1 MLSITTKSFEHTTLK
16 TTAFRFLAAVR
27 SKATLPQLPYSYDE
41 LEPAISKDIMETHHA
56 KHHQT
61 YVNNFNVAE
70 EKFEAAVKA
79 NDLAQQL
86 ALQNALKFNGGGHLN
101 HSIYWENLAP
111 ESQGGGDLPKG
122 ALLSAIQ
129 TEFGSM
135 NNFIEK
141 FNAVAAGVQGSGWC
155 WLGYNKAAQ
164 RVEIATSG
172 NQDFLQGLAPLL
184 VIDVWEHAYYLQ
196 YKNVRADYLKKVWD
210 VVNWKIVAE
219 RFAKA
224 QH

>member
-1 MLSITTKSFEHTTLK
+1 MTWLNNLRFRMLSNSM
-16 TTAFRFLAAVR
+16 AAV
-27 SKATLPQLPYSYDE
+27 SCCLYT
-41 LEPAISKDIMETHHA
+41 
-56 KHHQT
+56 
-61 YVNNFNVAE
+61 
-70 EKFEAAVKA
+70 
-79 NDLAQQL
+79 
-86 ALQNALKFNGGGHLN
+86 NAHYAHLCDRFDSGHLN

-111 ESQGGGDLPKG
+111 KSQGGGELPKG

-129 TEFGSM
+129 KEFGSM
-135 NNFIEK
+135 DNFIEK
-141 FNAVAAGVQGSGWC
+141 FNTIAAGVQGSGWC

-172 NQDFLQGLAPLL
+172 NQDTLQGLVPLL

-210 VVNWKIVAE
+210 VVNWKTVAE
-219 RFAKA
+219 RFAEA

>member
-1 MLSITTKSFEHTTLK
+1 
-16 TTAFRFLAAVR
+16 
-27 SKATLPQLPYSYDE
+27 
-41 LEPAISKDIMETHHA
+41 METHHS

-86 ALQNALKFNGGGHLN
+86 ALQNALKFNGGGKLFSLYKMRMMLILHALFDSGHLN

-111 ESQGGGDLPKG
+111 QSQGGGELPKG

-129 TEFGSM
+129 KEYGSM
-135 NNFIEK
+135 DNFIEK
-141 FNAVAAGVQGSGWC
+141 FNTVAAGVQGSGWC

-172 NQDFLQGLAPLL
+172 NQDTLQGLVPLL

-196 YKNVRADYLKKVWD
+196 YKNVRAEYLKKVWD
-210 VVNWKIVAE
+210 VVNWKTVAE